1 MFKPLAASVRDADI
15 SEEAAEATGTEVV
28 DPTPWLCW
36 ENQCPVVIGDVLP
49 YRDRGHLT
57 TVYARSLVEELEKAM
72 ALTKS

>member
-15 SEEAAEATGTEVV
+15 SEEAASTAGTDVV
-28 DPTPWLCW
+28 DPTRWLCW

-57 TVYARSLVEELEKAM
+57 TVYSRELSDELIAAM
-72 ALTKS
+72 GLSPG